1 MKRDEK
7 NIKKVLNRQL
17 EMSAEI
23 VEEIYNGFKRLYYD
37 IRLNKKINGELD
49 TILPLELG
57 PTKNTLEKLVDIQ
70 IRRFKS
76 IPKKIKKEGTEEY
89 YNPRLENYSIS
100 IDEELK
106 LFFKTSGNKM
116 TQAEIQHLTHFL
128 ENISEKEIESLTN
141 KEIYDLYFA
150 TLYFSNTFPQHI
162 IYYIFEK
169 YFEERQDIE
178 TLMDRTEKGLTTAKV
193 GDFMH
198 WYSNY
203 FTSEQ
208 INFIKEEV
216 SIINLT

>member
-7 NIKKVLNRQL
+7 NINKVINRQL
-17 EMSAEI
+17 ELGAEL
-23 VEEIYNGFKRLYYD
+23 VENIYQGFKRLYYD
-37 IRLNKKINGELD
+37 IRLNKKKSGELES
-49 TILPLELG
+49 ILPLELG
-57 PTKNTLEKLVDIQ
+57 PTKNTLERLIDIQ

-76 IPKKIKKEGTEEY
+76 IPKKIRKEGSNEY
-89 YNPRLENYSIS
+89 TAPNLENYPIS
-100 IDEELK
+100 VDEELK

-116 TQAEIQHLTHFL
+116 SEKEILHLTHFL
-128 ENISEKEIESLTN
+128 EHIGEKEMDTLTN

-150 TLYFSNTFPQHI
+150 TLYFSNTFPQNI

-203 FTSEQ
+203 FNIEQ
-208 INFIKEEV
+208 IYFIKEEV
-216 SIINLT
+216 IYAIK